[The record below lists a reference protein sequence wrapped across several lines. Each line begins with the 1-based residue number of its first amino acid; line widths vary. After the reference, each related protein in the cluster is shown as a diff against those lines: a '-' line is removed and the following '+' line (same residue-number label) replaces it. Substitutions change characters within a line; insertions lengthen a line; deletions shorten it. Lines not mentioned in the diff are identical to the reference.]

1 MAPGSQGHQCSGS
14 RGPLAAATA
23 LQNRLESGLR
33 AQNALLPPSALS
45 GTWLLSF
52 EMTDRSSSVPCPQ
65 AGDFPL
71 STMAN
76 SALNNCM

>member
-14 RGPLAAATA
+14 QGPLAAATA

-33 AQNALLPPSALS
+33 AQNALLLPSALS

-52 EMTDRSSSVPCPQ
+52 EMTDRSSSVPRPQ

-76 SALNNCM
+76 SALNNCV